1 MHYIFVRLF
10 IYIFVIGLVLCL
22 VTEKSLFIIYSFNFY
37 LLVFMFYIYRYS
49 TFIFPIKKTNHIEP
63 FLIVEKKQLPRGVTM
78 TLSEFVTYELPSVKH
93 KHIPGFLFR
102 TGPYTIENLP
112 EPVKKAMDVSLE
124 LNPDYVQIYISNKDG
139 DQFLKTHY
147 PEYLPS
153 FSSIIP
159 GAFKSDLLRLIIL
172 YHYGGYYNDLG
183 HIYKFPLATCFDTND
198 ELILVNDISI
208 PILGTFGLHNAFMAC
223 YSRHPVIKHM
233 LLHVQRNITDKNY
246 GISPLDITG
255 PTTIHRAFT
264 SFFRLSGNTILP
276 VGINTLTHKGVV
288 KKYSF
293 RVKILSL
300 GGPFSKIPDIITNEK
315 NQVVINTKFPDYYK
329 ILYKKRDVPYYL
341 ELWLMGVIYN
351 P

>member
-10 IYIFVIGLVLCL
+10 IYIFLVGLVLCL
-22 VTEKSLFIIYSFNFY
+22 VTENQLFIIYSFYMY
-37 LLVFMFYIYRYS
+37 LLVFIFYIYRYS
-49 TFIFPIKKTNHIEP
+49 MFLFTIKKTSYIEP
-63 FLIVEKKQLPRGVTM
+63 FVIDEKKQLPRGVTM

-93 KHIPGFLFR
+93 KHIPCFLFR

-112 EPVKKAMDVSLE
+112 EPVKKAMDVSLQ
-124 LNPDYVQIYISNKDG
+124 LNPDYVQIYISNKDA

-183 HIYKFPLATCFDTND
+183 HIYKFPLATCFDTDD

-208 PILGTFGLHNAFMAC
+208 PIIGTSGFHNAFIAC
-223 YSRHPVIKHM
+223 YPRHPVIKHM
-233 LLHVQRNITDKNY
+233 LLHVQTNINYKNY
-246 GISPLDITG
+246 GITPLDITG
-255 PTTIHRAFT
+255 PMTVHRAFT
-264 SFFRLSGNTILP
+264 SFFRLPGNTILP
-276 VGINTLTHKGVV
+276 LGINTLSHQGIV
-288 KKYSF
+288 KEYSF
-293 RVKILSL
+293 RVRILKFHGSILSV
-300 GGPFSKIPDIITNEK
+300 PDIITNEK

-341 ELWLMGVIYN
+341 ELWLMGIIYN